1 QVFRPLW
8 GRRDACGPRG
18 EEVAMTVFDLAALVL
33 ENLARRK
40 GRVVLTAVGVII
52 GTAAVVL
59 LVSLGVG
66 LQQNAASQLGG
77 IGDLTKIQVYPF
89 YGEPDPNTGA
99 PSSSTPLTDDT
110 VAQLQAL
117 EGVAAVIPQDYL
129 QSWGFLTVGRVQ
141 GGGQFIGVGT
151 DDLTNLGVRAQAGSL
166 AVARGGLVV
175 GSAIPQSFFDPFA
188 PPADG
193 PPEPIDL
200 LDKQVTLTLVKWASD
215 GTEVRKTIRTRVT
228 GIIAETR
235 DEPDWS
241 VYLPLDELSGYNAW
255 VSGQPIDRSKVGY
268 PQLVVRATSVE
279 TVLDVTEQISALG
292 YQAYTPQSFVQGING
307 FYTVLQIIFGGVGA
321 IALLVAAIGIA
332 NTMTMA
338 ILERTR
344 EIGLMKAVGA
354 TNRHVLAVF
363 LGESAGIG
371 FLGGLGGV
379 TLGWG
384 LGQVANVFVLA
395 YLAGQSVETGAPPPS
410 VAVSTPLWL
419 PLFALLFATLVGLLS
434 GLYPALSAATL
445 SPMRALKYE

>member
-1 QVFRPLW
+1 MSAW
-8 GRRDACGPRG
+8 
-18 EEVAMTVFDLAALVL
+18 DLISLVL

-77 IGDLTKIQVYPF
+77 IGDLTKIQVYPV
-89 YGEPDPNTGA
+89 YGEPDPNGQPTA
-99 PSSSTPLTDDT
+99 STLLNDDT
-110 VAQLQAL
+110 VAQLREL
-117 EGVAAVIPQDYL
+117 PGVAAVIPQDYL
-129 QSWGFLTVGRVQ
+129 QSWGYIRVGRAQ
-141 GGGQFIGVGT
+141 GGGQFIGVDT
-151 DDLTNLGVRAQAGSL
+151 DDLTKLGVRAQAGTLEIKRASI
-166 AVARGGLVV
+166 VV
-175 GSAIPQSFFDPFA
+175 GSSIPQSFQDPFA
-188 PPADG
+188 PPTDG

-200 LDKQVTLTLVKWASD
+200 LNKQVSITLVKWASD
-215 GTEVRKTIRTRVT
+215 GTEIHKTVRATVT
-228 GIIAETR
+228 GIIAEAR

-241 VYLPLDELSGYNAW
+241 VYFPLDELTGYNTW
-255 VSGQPIDRSKVGY
+255 ISGQPIDRNKIGY
-268 PQLVVRATSVE
+268 PMMVVRATSVE
-279 TVLDVTEQISALG
+279 EVLDVTDQISALG
-292 YQAYTPQSFVQGING
+292 YQAFTPQSFVQGING
-307 FYTVLQIIFGGVGA
+307 FYTVLQVIFGGVGA

-354 TNRHVLAVF
+354 TNRHVLSVF

-379 TLGWG
+379 LLGWG

-395 YLAGQSVETGAPPPS
+395 YLAGQSIETGAPPPT
-410 VAVSTPLWL
+410 VAVATPAWL
-419 PLFALLFATLVGLLS
+419 PLFTLVFATIVGLLS

-445 SPMRALKYE
+445 SPIKALKYE